1 MRLAIRGG
9 TVVDGT
15 GAPGRRADLLV
26 EDGRIADLGSFDV
39 EAFEIDATGML
50 VAPGFVDLHSHSDY
64 TLLVD
69 PRAVSAIHQG
79 VTTEVVG
86 NCGFGCFP
94 IRDPDTARRAIYGYS
109 DDLPLTWSS
118 AGEYFER
125 LDAARPAV
133 NVLSLVPNGQLRLA
147 TLGLADRPADDRE
160 LAEMEALL
168 RESLDEGAW
177 GYSTGLEYAQERAA
191 TAGETGSRR
200 PSVQFGLRRIS
211 GFGTVQHAPSASIN
225 TTQSR

>member
-1 MRLAIRGG
+1 MHQLLAERLTVDVDVSTPGGKYRLPAGPGHGFRIDDEAVGLAHERFLRDGRLRHDRVGSLVRLAIRGG

-26 EDGRIADLGSFDV
+26 EDGRIADLGSFDA

-94 IRDPDTARRAIYGYS
+94 IRTPRSR
-109 DDLPLTWSS
+109 
-118 AGEYFER
+118 
-125 LDAARPAV
+125 AAR
-133 NVLSLVPNGQLRLA
+133 STA
-147 TLGLADRPADDRE
+147 TP
-160 LAEMEALL
+160 
-168 RESLDEGAW
+168 
-177 GYSTGLEYAQERAA
+177 
-191 TAGETGSRR
+191 
-200 PSVQFGLRRIS
+200 
-211 GFGTVQHAPSASIN
+211 
-225 TTQSR
+225 TTFR